1 MKNGLN
7 QLDSIASRRSFF
19 TKSAALFG
27 AGALAS
33 KIVLAQTTT
42 PPATTSSTDIDI
54 LNYALALENL
64 EAAFYVQNLARFG
77 ASDFNNSLYTPIF
90 GSKINGNVLTYI
102 QAIRDHEVAHV
113 AALVATITSLGGTPA
128 PACTYNFG
136 VNNVNDFLMVAM
148 ALENTGV
155 MAYDGAIAMITNP
168 DVKQAAASIATVEG
182 RHAAY
187 LNVLNGQIPFP
198 SAFDT
203 PKSRSEVLAIAGQ
216 FITSCP
222 AGTTP
227 TGGTV
232 NNPNGPTARGL
243 PASITTFDRE
253 VSFDLSQSTAADG
266 VGAVTISLSQIS
278 GPQASIAGE
287 RSSNPR
293 VILTGGKG
301 VYVFEALLTD
311 NRGMTQRS
319 RTTITYM

>member
-1 MKNGLN
+1 MKNELN

-19 TKSAALFG
+19 TKSAVLFG
-27 AGALAS
+27 ASALAS

-42 PPATTSSTDIDI
+42 PPTSSTDIDI

-64 EAAFYVQNLARFG
+64 EAAFYVQGLARFG
-77 ASDFNNSLYTPIF
+77 ASDFNNSLYTPVF
-90 GSKINGNVLTYI
+90 GSKINGNVLTYV
-102 QAIRDHEVAHV
+102 QAIRDHELAHV
-113 AALVATITSLGGTPA
+113 SALVSTITSLGGTPA
-128 PACTYNFG
+128 AACTYNFG

-168 DVKQAAASIATVEG
+168 DVKQAAATIATVEA
-182 RHAAY
+182 RHASY

-198 SAFDT
+198 AAFDT
-203 PKSRSEVLAIAGQ
+203 PKSRAEILAIAGQ

-227 TGGTV
+227 TGGNV
-232 NNPNGPTARGL
+232 NNPNGPTVRGL
-243 PASITTFDRE
+243 PASITTLDRE
-253 VSFDLSQSTAADG
+253 VPIDLSQSTAADG
-266 VGAVTISLSQIS
+266 VGAVTIAVTQIS
-278 GPQASIAGE
+278 GPQASIVND

-293 VILTGGKG
+293 FILTGGKG
-301 VYVFEALLTD
+301 VYVFEVLLTD